1 MQSLPVNNDFS
12 SRYSFLTAFK
22 FAFRKGSKKKKEKKG
37 GTLMRA
43 AAFRFLLT
51 EILSQDSQDG
61 DVMLECCNS
70 L

>member
-12 SRYSFLTAFK
+12 SHYSFLTVFK
-22 FAFRKGSKKKKEKKG
+22 VAFRKESKKKRG
-37 GTLMRA
+37 ALMRA
-43 AAFRFLLT
+43 ATFRFLLT

-61 DVMLECCNS
+61 DVMFECCNS